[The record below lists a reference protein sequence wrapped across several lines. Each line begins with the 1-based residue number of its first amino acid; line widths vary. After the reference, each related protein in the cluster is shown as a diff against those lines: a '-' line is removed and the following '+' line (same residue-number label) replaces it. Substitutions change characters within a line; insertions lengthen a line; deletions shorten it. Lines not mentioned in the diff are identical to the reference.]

1 MREPDDRLSPPPLPT
16 PVEENE
22 TVLADH
28 AAQRTSERE
37 EEERGEDDGRGEEG
51 RDAHGEEWEREKR
64 SRSGAV
70 LQPGILSNGVVEK
83 HFDSSSA
90 SSVSLDQR
98 DDLHPRHPEDPHHH
112 HQQQQ
117 QQQQQDQRQ
126 HSSSHSEYHT
136 PSPIT
141 DDELKQLSHG
151 ELVTETEALPS
162 PVHVERPAGLEGSGH
177 REQEEQTD
185 GVVYR
190 SSAFSA
196 PTTTTTAPVK
206 FDNLL
211 DECGKEEV
219 VRPKPRAHRSTTS
232 NTHKANTSLPTA
244 PEPIL
249 TSSSSLTAREPAVP
263 TEDMA
268 SGSSTV
274 SSYHDTSHN
283 NPKSYSSLSLD
294 RHSDIEESIQHEG
307 EGRERKRGDEV
318 IGADDGRVGWRVS
331 ALSQEN
337 SAYLFPV
344 SNSPLDIV
352 TMLTR
357 LACFTGTLLNTLTPK
372 LRHGAVPGLDDPRVS
387 PATSLRTSCCAH
399 MYLYIYMYRCTS
411 E

>member
-1 MREPDDRLSPPPLPT
+1 MREPDDRLSPLPLPT

-28 AAQRTSERE
+28 AARRTSERE
-37 EEERGEDDGRGEEG
+37 EEERGEDG
-51 RDAHGEEWEREKR
+51 RDVHGEEWEREKR

-70 LQPGILSNGVVEK
+70 LQPGSNLSNGVVEN

-98 DDLHPRHPEDPHHH
+98 DDLHPCHPEDP

-162 PVHVERPAGLEGSGH
+162 PVHVERPAGREGSGH

-196 PTTTTTAPVK
+196 ATTTTTDPVK

-211 DECGKEEV
+211 DECGKEEM
-219 VRPKPRAHRSTTS
+219 VRPKPRAHRSATS

-244 PEPIL
+244 PEPIP

-263 TEDMA
+263 TEDIA

-283 NPKSYSSLSLD
+283 NLKSYSSLSLD
-294 RHSDIEESIQHEG
+294 RHSDIEESIHHEG

-387 PATSLRTSCCAH
+387 PATSLRASCCAL
-399 MYLYIYMYRCTS
+399 MYLYICMYHCTS